1 MFSTLTNS
9 EALLAT
15 RVFSGRKIEAAE
27 IFNRVGTG
35 LKIPGA
41 LEDASSFAIAQGVRG
56 EVRAWQTVCQGLSYR
71 GQRGESRRDG
81 RDKHFQ
87 STE

>member
-35 LKIPGA
+35 LKIP
-41 LEDASSFAIAQGVRG
+41 DASSFAIA
-56 EVRAWQTVCQGLSYR
+56 
-71 GQRGESRRDG
+71 
-81 RDKHFQ
+81 
-87 STE
+87 